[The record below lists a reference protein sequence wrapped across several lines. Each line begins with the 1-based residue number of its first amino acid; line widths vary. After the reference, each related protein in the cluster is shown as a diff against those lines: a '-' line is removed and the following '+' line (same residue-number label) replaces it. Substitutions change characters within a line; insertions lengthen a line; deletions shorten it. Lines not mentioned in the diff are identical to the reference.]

1 MKMIPVLLVAG
12 CISMSAM
19 GPAFGWTM
27 KKGPLMTRW
36 AAQVDPEHPL
46 AEYPRPQFVR
56 ERWLNLNG
64 IWEYQSGA
72 EGDAVP
78 VGKKLS
84 GEILVPYPVESALSG
99 VMEHHDR
106 LWYRRSFEV
115 PANWAGQ
122 DVMLNFGAVD
132 YQTEVFVNGKRVGAH
147 EGGYDPF
154 YFDISPFLTP
164 EGKQEL
170 IVRVF
175 DPTDSGGQPRGKQTL
190 TPNGIMYTP
199 TSGIWQT
206 VWLEPVAKAGV
217 NDLKIVPDV
226 DAGVIK
232 VTVTTGNSD
241 KAGLVTVTVKEGTK
255 VVGSKKGKANQ
266 ELAISVPDAKLWSPY
281 QPFLYDLEISVD
293 SGNAVVDKVKCYFG
307 MRKIG
312 IGEVGGVKKMLL
324 NNKFVFQLGPLDQGF
339 WPDGIYTAPTDEALK
354 YDIETTKALGFN
366 MTRKHIKVEPAR
378 WYYWADKLG
387 LLVWQ
392 DMPSANSYP
401 MKDQKVPPMDKVAY
415 ERELTRLVEHLR
427 NTPSIIMWDNFN
439 EGQGQYDSKRL
450 VELVKKL
457 DPTRLVNEASGG
469 GYTGSGDVYDQHNY
483 PAPGCPP
490 PNKDQALACG
500 EYGGIAFRL
509 PSHMWT
515 DTGFGYTEV
524 KTPKELE
531 ELYTKFAKQVK
542 EFREEKGLSAAV
554 YTEITDV
561 MIELNGLL
569 TYDRVPKMDV
579 GKIAE
584 ANKAARGAAK

>member
-1 MKMIPVLLVAG
+1 
-12 CISMSAM
+12 MSTMA
-19 GPAFGWTM
+19 PALGWTM
-27 KKGPLMTRW
+27 KKSPLMTRW
-36 AAQVDPEHPL
+36 AAKVDPEHPL
-46 AEYPRPQFVR
+46 AEYPRPQLVR
-56 ERWLNLNG
+56 GSWLNLNG
-64 IWEYQSGA
+64 VWEYQSGA

-84 GEILVPYPVESALSG
+84 GEILVPFPVESALSG

-122 DVMLNFGAVD
+122 EVILNFGAVD

-154 YFDISPFLTP
+154 SFDVTPFLTP
-164 EGKQEL
+164 GGKQEL

-175 DPTDSGGQPRGKQTL
+175 DPTDDGGQPRGKQTI

-206 VWLEPVAKAGV
+206 VWLEPVSKDGV

-226 DAGVIK
+226 DAGVVR
-232 VTVTTGNSD
+232 VTVMSSVSST
-241 KAGLVTVTVKEGTK
+241 KEGLVTVTVKEGTK
-255 VVGSKKGKANQ
+255 VVGSIKGRANN
-266 ELAISVPDAKLWSPY
+266 ELAISVLDAKLWSPD
-281 QPFLYDLEISVD
+281 QPFLYDLEISEV
-293 SGNAVVDKVKCYFG
+293 SGNTVVDTVKSYFG

-312 IGEVGGVKKMLL
+312 IGEVGGVKKMML
-324 NNKFVFQLGPLDQGF
+324 NGKFVFQLGPLDQGF

-354 YDIETTKALGFN
+354 YDIEMTKALGFN

-401 MKDQKVPPMDKVAY
+401 KKDQKVPPMDKVAY

-427 NTPSIIMWDNFN
+427 NAPSIIMWDNFN
-439 EGQGQYDSKRL
+439 ESQGQYDSKRL

-469 GYTGSGDVYDQHNY
+469 SYTGSGDVFDHHSY

-524 KTPKELE
+524 KTPKDLE
-531 ELYTKFAKQVK
+531 ELYTKFAKQVRG
-542 EFREEKGLSAAV
+542 FREEKGLSAAV

-579 GKIAE
+579 RKIAE
-584 ANKAARGAAK
+584 ANKAARGAAE